1 MMYKLKIINLV
12 FIYLFILYFSRFL
25 VSLGMP
31 SIINQIHLI
40 IILVI
45 FSFTFTRVELVK
57 NIGLLFL
64 IFSFFVLN
72 ILSSLFNDISLV
84 SGLLN
89 FVILCEPFLLLYIL
103 LLLKKE
109 INYYYLYNFLVS
121 FFIMNLI
128 FVIIQSLLYH
138 NPDKIQ
144 GVLLNMG
151 NGAHVVSASMAVI
164 AIVIF
169 QMTKNN
175 IVKISIY
182 MLAFFVTIIAD
193 AKQVVVVFGLATLAL
208 FFYKTKIYIRLILI
222 LAAVS
227 LVFIL
232 NIIHSL
238 LPAYGVWIDNGF
250 DIISEGF
257 ILKYK
262 VFIELYNNGDIF
274 NFLIGFG
281 PGQTVSRL
289 AMMISDYPILY
300 NFGITDSSLYK
311 HIYDLQ
317 ENHYLTNVTTGSSMF
332 TLMFSWSGIYGDLGV
347 LGLVN
352 YLGIIMYIYMQYAN
366 STSSKYLLII
376 SFLFGSISLWFGES
390 IYMITLMIAIVLL
403 YKNIT
408 FSKGA
413 KK

>member
-1 MMYKLKIINLV
+1 MHKLKIINLV
-12 FIYLFILYFSRFL
+12 FIYLFILYFSRLL

-31 SIINQIHLI
+31 SIINQIHLV
-40 IILVI
+40 IILII
-45 FSFTFTRVELVK
+45 FAFTFTRVELVK

-84 SGLLN
+84 AGLLN

-151 NGAHVVSASMAVI
+151 NGAHVVSASMAII
-164 AIVIF
+164 AIVLF

-175 IVKISIY
+175 IVKISVY
-182 MLAFFVTIIAD
+182 MLVFFVTIVAD
-193 AKQVVVVFGLATLAL
+193 AKQVVVVFGLATLSL
-208 FFYKTKIYIRLILI
+208 FFYKTRIYIKLILI

-227 LVFIL
+227 LVFML
-232 NIIHSL
+232 NIIHSF
-238 LPAYGVWIDNGF
+238 LPAYGVWIDNGL

-257 ILKYK
+257 ILKYNI
-262 VFIELYNNGDIF
+262 FIELYNNGDIF
-274 NFLIGFG
+274 NSLIGFG

-300 NFGITDSSLYK
+300 NFGITDSPLYK

-317 ENHYLTNVTTGSSMF
+317 ESHYLTNVTTGSSMF

-366 STSSKYLLII
+366 STSSKYVLII